1 MSGTYPTS
9 PEFRSI
15 NFSSEQKTKT
25 STTDSG
31 KMFSTQVDGQRFK
44 FSATYPPM
52 SRSDFA
58 PVLAF
63 IMKQRSGKENFTIV
77 PPDISSTRGNET
89 GTILVNGVH
98 TAGDTTIAIDGHA
111 SDGAGRFKSG
121 DMIKFASHD
130 KVYMI
135 VADATSSSNASTI
148 TIEPPL
154 RNALANYE
162 AVTYNNVPFTVYLL
176 NDMQEFGQVGA
187 DKDGNILYK
196 FELDVE
202 EAL

>member
-1 MSGTYPTS
+1 MSGTYPTT

-15 NFSSEQKTKT
+15 NFASEQKTLT

-58 PVLAF
+58 PVIAF
-63 IMKQRSGKENFTIV
+63 IMKKRSQKETFQISL
-77 PPDISSTRGNET
+77 PDIKNAKGNVS
-89 GTILVNGVH
+89 GTVLVKNAH
-98 TAGDTTIAIDGHA
+98 SAGDTTITVDAMTGTLK
-111 SDGAGRFKSG
+111 AG
-121 DMIKFASHD
+121 DLVKFAGHN
-130 KVYMI
+130 KVYM
-135 VADATSSSNASTI
+135 VVSDATADGSNEATL

-154 RNALANYE
+154 RSAVSDNAV
-162 AVTYNNVPFTVYLL
+162 VTYDGIEFTVRLT
-176 NDMQEFGQVGA
+176 NDLQQFQT
-187 DKDGNILYK
+187 DDLDTFR
-196 FELDVE
+196 FEVDFI

>member
-1 MSGTYPTS
+1 MSGTYPTT
-9 PEFRSI
+9 PEFRSL
-15 NFSSEQKTKT
+15 NFSSEQKTLT

-58 PVLAF
+58 PVYAF
-63 IMKQRSGKENFTIV
+63 IMKQRSQKETFQISL
-77 PPDISSTRGNET
+77 PDIKNAKGNVS
-89 GTILVNGVH
+89 GTVLVNNSH
-98 TAGDTTIAIDGHA
+98 TAGNTTITVDAMTGTLKAGDLVQFAGHN
-111 SDGAGRFKSG
+111 
-121 DMIKFASHD
+121 

-135 VADATSSSNASTI
+135 VADATADGSNEATL

-154 RNALANYE
+154 RSAISDNAV
-162 AVTYNNVPFTVYLL
+162 VTYDGIEFTVRLT
-176 NDMQEFGQVGA
+176 NDIQQFA
-187 DKDGNILYK
+187 TDDIDTFK
-196 FELDVE
+196 FEVDFI

>member
-9 PEFRSI
+9 PEFRSM

-25 STTDSG
+25 SMTDSG
-31 KMFSTQVDGQRFK
+31 KIFSTQVDGQKFK

-63 IMKQRSGKENFTIV
+63 IMKQRSQKETFQIAL
-77 PPDISSTRGNET
+77 PDLKNAKGNVS
-89 GTILVNGVH
+89 GSVLVKNAH
-98 TAGDTTIAIDGHA
+98 TAGDTTITVDAMTGTLK
-111 SDGAGRFKSG
+111 AGDFV
-121 DMIKFASHD
+121 KFAGD
-130 KVYMI
+130 TKVYM
-135 VADATSSSNASTI
+135 VVSDVTADGSNEATL

-154 RNALANYE
+154 RSAISDNAS
-162 AVTYNNVPFTVYLL
+162 VTYDGVEFTVRLT
-176 NDMQEFGQVGA
+176 NDLQQFTT
-187 DKDGNILYK
+187 DDIDTFK
-196 FELDVE
+196 FEVDFI

>member
-1 MSGTYPTS
+1 MSGTYTTS
-9 PEFRSI
+9 PEFRSL
-15 NFSSEQKTKT
+15 NFASEQKTKT

-63 IMKQRSGKENFTIV
+63 IMKQRSQKETFQISI
-77 PPDISSTRGNET
+77 PDLKNAKGNVS
-89 GTILVNGVH
+89 GSVLVKNAH
-98 TAGDTTIAIDGHA
+98 TAGDTTITVDAMTGTLK
-111 SDGAGRFKSG
+111 AG
-121 DMIKFASHD
+121 DLVKFAGD
-130 KVYMI
+130 TKVYM
-135 VADATSSSNASTI
+135 VVSDVTADGSNEATL

-154 RNALANYE
+154 RSAISDNAS
-162 AVTYNNVPFTVYLL
+162 VTYDGVEFTVRLT
-176 NDMQEFGQVGA
+176 NDLQQFSTN
-187 DKDGNILYK
+187 DLDTFR
-196 FELDVE
+196 FEVDFI

>member
-15 NFSSEQKTKT
+15 NFASEQKTKT

-31 KMFSTQVDGQRFK
+31 KIFSTQVDGQKFK

-63 IMKQRSGKENFTIV
+63 IMKQRTQKETFQISLPDLKNAKGNVSGTV
-77 PPDISSTRGNET
+77 
-89 GTILVNGVH
+89 LVKNAH
-98 TAGDTTIAIDGHA
+98 TAGDTTITVDAMTGTLNAGDLVTFAGHN
-111 SDGAGRFKSG
+111 
-121 DMIKFASHD
+121 
-130 KVYMI
+130 KVYI
-135 VADATSSSNASTI
+135 LVSDATADGSNEATL

-154 RNALANYE
+154 RSAVSDNAV
-162 AVTYNNVPFTVYLL
+162 VTYDGVEFTVRLT
-176 NDMQEFGQVGA
+176 NDLQQFST
-187 DKDGNILYK
+187 DDLDTFR
-196 FELDVE
+196 FEVDFI

>member
-9 PEFRSI
+9 PEFRSL
-15 NFSSEQKTKT
+15 NFASEQKTKT

-31 KMFSTQVDGQRFK
+31 KMFSTQVDGQKFK

-63 IMKQRSGKENFTIV
+63 IMKQRSQKETFQIAL
-77 PPDISSTRGNET
+77 PDLKNAKGDVSGSV
-89 GTILVNGVH
+89 LVKNAH
-98 TAGDTTIAIDGHA
+98 TAGDTTITVDAMTGTLK
-111 SDGAGRFKSG
+111 AG
-121 DMIKFASHD
+121 DLVKFAGD
-130 KVYMI
+130 TKVYM
-135 VADATSSSNASTI
+135 VVSDVTADGSNEATL

-154 RNALANYE
+154 RSAISDNAS
-162 AVTYNNVPFTVYLL
+162 VTYDGVEFTVRLT
-176 NDMQEFGQVGA
+176 NDLQQFSTN
-187 DKDGNILYK
+187 DLDTFR
-196 FELDVE
+196 FEVDFI

>member
-15 NFSSEQKTKT
+15 GFSSEQKTIT

-31 KMFSTQVDGQRFK
+31 KMFSVQVDGQRFK

-52 SRSDFA
+52 RRSDFA

-63 IMKQRSGKENFTIV
+63 IMKQRSQKETFQIALPDLKNAKG
-77 PPDISSTRGNET
+77 DIS
-89 GTILVNGVH
+89 GTVLVNGSH
-98 TAGDTTIAIDGHA
+98 SAGDTTIDVDGMT
-111 SDGAGRFKSG
+111 GTLKAGDFVKFGG
-121 DMIKFASHD
+121 DS
-130 KVYMI
+130 KVYM
-135 VADATSSSNASTI
+135 VVSDATASAGSATL

-154 RNALANYE
+154 RSALSDDAS
-162 AVTYNNVPFTVYLL
+162 VTYDAVEFTVRLTS
-176 NDMQEFGQVGA
+176 DIQEFNTG
-187 DKDGNILYK
+187 DLDLYR
-196 FELDVE
+196 FEVDFI